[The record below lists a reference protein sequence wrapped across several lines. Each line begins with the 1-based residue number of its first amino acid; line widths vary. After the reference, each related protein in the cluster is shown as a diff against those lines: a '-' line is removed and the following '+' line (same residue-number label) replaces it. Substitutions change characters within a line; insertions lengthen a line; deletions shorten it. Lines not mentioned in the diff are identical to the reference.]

1 MKKKII
7 YGLLILLFVGILIY
21 DTYYVHFKRKINNDQ
36 DININIDNDGTIN
49 YTNISSFNSYSI
61 NININNKGLKDE
73 KFKIGLQDIDNNLN
87 SVIYYE
93 LSKDNLYIID
103 SNVMPNKDSILL
115 GDIIK
120 GQSEEKYTF
129 KIYTKDIMDVDIGK
143 KINGKIKVIFYE

>member
-61 NININNKGLKDE
+61 NININNKSLKDE